1 MRHTI
6 LAALVAA
13 ALLGGCGGD
22 DDEPS
27 TAGTAA
33 AETTAAAGPT
43 DTIRIKDFL
52 YDPDP
57 VTVRAGQRITVVNED
72 SAPHTVTEEGGSP
85 SFDSDTVKGGASGSI
100 TFDEAGTF
108 KYFCLFHPTMK
119 GSVTVTQ

>member
-13 ALLGGCGGD
+13 ALLAGCGGD
-22 DDEPS
+22 DDKS
-27 TAGTAA
+27 TAGA
-33 AETTAAAGPT
+33 T

-52 YDPDP
+52 DDPEP

-100 TFDEAGTF
+100 TFDKAGTF

-119 GSVTVTQ
+119 GSVTVTG